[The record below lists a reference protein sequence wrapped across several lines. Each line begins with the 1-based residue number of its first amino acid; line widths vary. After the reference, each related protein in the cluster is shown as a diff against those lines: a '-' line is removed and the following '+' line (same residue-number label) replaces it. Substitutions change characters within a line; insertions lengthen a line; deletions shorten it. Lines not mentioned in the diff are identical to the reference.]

1 MSKFKVGDTVWV
13 KPLNEIHNRD
23 SVPLFV
29 PKMEECCQKKY
40 RVIKI
45 SHLGFP
51 ILDTNY
57 IFSWKENW
65 LETEEEHE
73 KRENSIPKFQV
84 GEVVYLKPK
93 EEMHKLNSGWYVVDC
108 LNRIKDEKLK
118 VIRVDF
124 NYATYCNV
132 YTVVP
137 LDDMNSNVYTLLEPS
152 LETPQEHA
160 GRLKAAPFS
169 CVIHHTTPAYVR
181 ESATDAAELTKSTV
195 TNEGLKVFD
204 EGKGDYE
211 EMAEILRKPCE
222 ATIKMELS
230 AESKENLMQ
239 LVKGVHEE
247 FEKKRQEVI
256 RMNIPKSVIFNN
268 PATIVFW
275 KDGSK
280 TISKAHNEAFDP
292 EKGLAICYAKKALGD
307 GYEASKKF
315 DRIVKKYL
323 PKAKETDD
331 DEPKVNPAVELV
343 EQLNDLERHGVVLS
357 RAKKYKF
364 DDGQVVQFSKKIDC
378 WVISLDK

>member
-23 SVPLFV
+23 SAPVFV
-29 PKMEECCQKKY
+29 PEMEEYCQKKY

-45 SHLGFP
+45 GYLGFP

-57 IFSWKENW
+57 IFSWNENW

-132 YTVVP
+132 YKVVP
-137 LDDMNSNVYTLLEPS
+137 MDDMNSNVYTLLEPS

-181 ESATDAAELTKSTV
+181 ESATDAAELAKSTV
-195 TNEGLKVFD
+195 TNEGLEFFD

-211 EMAEILRKPCE
+211 EMAEILRKPYE

-256 RMNIPKSVIFNN
+256 RTNTPKRVIFNS

-275 KDGSK
+275 KDGTK
-280 TISKAHNEAFDP
+280 TVSSAHNEAYDP
-292 EKGLAICYAKKALGD
+292 EKGLAVCFAKKALGN
-307 GYEASKKF
+307 GYEGSTAFMKLITKW
-315 DRIVKKYL
+315 L
-323 PKAKETDD
+323 PKEKEEDD
-331 DEPKVNPAVELV
+331 TPKVDPAVELV
-343 EQLNDLERHGVVLS
+343 EKLNQMEKDGIVLN
-357 RAKKYKF
+357 RAKTYKF
-364 DDGQVVQFSKKIDC
+364 DDGQVVKYSKKIET
-378 WVISLDK
+378 WVVSIGK

>member
-1 MSKFKVGDTVWV
+1 MAKFKVGNFVWV
-13 KPLNEIHNRD
+13 KPKGELCAPIGTVFSTNVYSYCGKRLRISYAYHDNHYVLNDAGIELHYNW
-23 SVPLFV
+23 
-29 PKMEECCQKKY
+29 MEE
-40 RVIKI
+40 
-45 SHLGFP
+45 
-51 ILDTNY
+51 
-57 IFSWKENW
+57 W
-65 LETEEEHE
+65 LESEEEHQ
-73 KRENSIPKFQV
+73 KRVEAGKLEGSVENNSQ
-84 GEVVYLKPK
+84 LKK
-93 EEMHKLNSGWYVVDC
+93 LIECVHDVFKKQREE
-108 LNRIKDEKLK
+108 R
-118 VIRVDF
+118 
-124 NYATYCNV
+124 
-132 YTVVP
+132 
-137 LDDMNSNVYTLLEPS
+137 
-152 LETPQEHA
+152 
-160 GRLKAAPFS
+160 
-169 CVIHHTTPAYVR
+169 
-181 ESATDAAELTKSTV
+181 
-195 TNEGLKVFD
+195 
-204 EGKGDYE
+204 
-211 EMAEILRKPCE
+211 
-222 ATIKMELS
+222 
-230 AESKENLMQ
+230 
-239 LVKGVHEE
+239 
-247 FEKKRQEVI
+247 I

>member
-1 MSKFKVGDTVWV
+1 MSKFSVGDTVWV

-23 SVPLFV
+23 RVPVFV
-29 PKMEECCQKKY
+29 PEMEECCQKKY

-45 SHLGFP
+45 SYLGFL

-57 IFSWKENW
+57 IFSWNENW
-65 LETEEEHE
+65 VETEEEHE

-93 EEMHKLNSGWYVVDC
+93 EEMHKLNRGWYVADC
-108 LNRIKDEKLK
+108 LDRIKNEKLK

-132 YTVVP
+132 YKVVP
-137 LDDMNSNVYTLLEPS
+137 LDDMNSNVYTLLGPS

-169 CVIHHTTPAYVR
+169 CVLHHTTPAYVR
-181 ESATDAAELTKSTV
+181 ESATDAAELAKSTV
-195 TNEGLKVFD
+195 TNEGLEVFD

-211 EMAEILRKPCE
+211 EMAEILRKPYE

-256 RMNIPKSVIFNN
+256 RMNTPKSVIFNN

-331 DEPKVNPAVELV
+331 DEPKGNPAVELV

>member
-1 MSKFKVGDTVWV
+1 MANTL
-13 KPLNEIHNRD
+13 KPREGYTLAYC
-23 SVPLFV
+23 VPQ
-29 PKMEECCQKKY
+29 E
-40 RVIKI
+40 
-45 SHLGFP
+45 
-51 ILDTNY
+51 
-57 IFSWKENW
+57 KENG
-65 LETEEEHE
+65 ETEYVE
-73 KRENSIPKFQV
+73 V
-84 GEVVYLKPK
+84 G
-93 EEMHKLNSGWYVVDC
+93 KL
-108 LNRIKDEKLK
+108 
-118 VIRVDF
+118 
-124 NYATYCNV
+124 
-132 YTVVP
+132 
-137 LDDMNSNVYTLLEPS
+137 
-152 LETPQEHA
+152 
-160 GRLKAAPFS
+160 
-169 CVIHHTTPAYVR
+169 
-181 ESATDAAELTKSTV
+181 
-195 TNEGLKVFD
+195 EGLTPIITKDGLSF
-204 EGKGDYE
+204 EGSVE
-211 EMAEILRKPCE
+211 NNPQL
-222 ATIKMELS
+222 
-230 AESKENLMQ
+230 KEFIEC
-239 LVKGVHEE
+239 VHDV
-247 FEKKRQEVI
+247 FEKQREERI